1 MKPKISVIV
10 PLAPNRK
17 SELKF
22 IKDSV
27 KKHKGK
33 TILIYK
39 EGFNPPKNRNIAIKK
54 AKTPYLAF
62 VNAHTTL
69 TENWA
74 DEVLKFFK
82 DHPEVDIVFG
92 PQLTSENESLFGK
105 ISGYA
110 LASYFG
116 AADAS
121 RRYKI
126 DNEKFDVIDKD
137 VSSANMVCRKEVLE
151 KVQFDESLY
160 PGEESKLI
168 ADAIALGFKTAYT
181 PKIIAYQKRRDT
193 TKDLAKQVFNYGRVR
208 PLFESFITTL
218 KKPIFLIPS
227 LFLIYILFL
236 PTLVFLNYLFLAPLI
251 LYIII
256 SLVMGFITAIKNN
269 EPNVVFLMP
278 YIFFIIH
285 FSYGIGFISG
295 LVQKIK
301 YANYFKHVKK

>member
-1 MKPKISVIV
+1 MKCEPIISVIV
-10 PLAPNRK
+10 PLAPNRR
-17 SELKF
+17 SELRF
-22 IKDSV
+22 IQDSI

-33 TILIYK
+33 TILIYE
-39 EGFNPPKNRNIAIKK
+39 EGFNPPRNRNIAIEK
-54 AKTPYLAF
+54 AKTPFLAF
-62 VNAHTTL
+62 VNAHTSLNET
-69 TENWA
+69 WA

-92 PQLTSENESLFGK
+92 PQLTRENESLFGK
-105 ISGYA
+105 VSGYA

-121 RRYKI
+121 RRYRI

-137 VSSANMVCRKEVLE
+137 VSSANMVCRKDVL
-151 KVQFDESLY
+151 KDLRFDENLY
-160 PGEESKLI
+160 PGEESKII
-168 ADAIALGFKTAYT
+168 AQALDRGFKTAYT

-227 LFLIYILFL
+227 IFLIYILFL
-236 PTLVFLNYLFLAPLI
+236 PTLIFLHYLFLLPLI
-251 LYIII
+251 LYILI
-256 SLVMGFITAIKNN
+256 SVIVSITTSIKKNN
-269 EPNVVFLMP
+269 PNTIFLMP

-285 FSYGIGFISG
+285 VSYGLGFIVG
-295 LVQKIK
+295 LTQKFINSK
-301 YANYFKHVKK
+301 EQAKK